1 MCSGGAASCEKDD
14 LLVVDNMISGFSL
27 HKLSDGAYI
36 RSYPTQVSGRAFIKV
51 VDFLENSRI
60 VVGGSDHGIVYLFDR
75 DTGET
80 IDTLRHADGGLVQI
94 IAVRAKYPKADY
106 ELTQIP
112 DSSKR
117 WDQPDC

>member
-36 RSYPTQVSGRAFIKV
+36 RGYPTQVSGRAFIKAV
-51 VDFLENSRI
+51 NFLENSRV

-94 IAVRAKYPKADY
+94 LAVRIEYLKVDRK
-106 ELTQIP
+106 LTQTP
-112 DSSKR
+112 DSSTR
-117 WDQPDC
+117 WK